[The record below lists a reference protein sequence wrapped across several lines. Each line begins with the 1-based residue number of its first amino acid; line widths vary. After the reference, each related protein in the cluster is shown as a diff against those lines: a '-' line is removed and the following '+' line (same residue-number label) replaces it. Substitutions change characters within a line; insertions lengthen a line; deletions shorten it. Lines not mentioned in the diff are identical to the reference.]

1 MIIKKYTTGRFAGIK
16 DVKIE
21 FKDGLNVILGSNE
34 SGKSTLVEGIH
45 SVLFKPSRIG
55 RKTAEDKEFHSK
67 FMPYPIGDS
76 IDGEIDLEHNGEIYT
91 LRKEW
96 GADASSKLTMPNKI
110 VIKSDISINDS
121 LKDVYIYGEGTYSS
135 VFFLKQYYLK
145 EAINR
150 IVENKE
156 ATGEISSLLRSTIM
170 ELDGVSLESL
180 GQKIQDEIDTLLKRW
195 DIERNYPE
203 NNKGINNPYKVGFGK
218 VVESYYAKER
228 IKLEMAKAEEAEKK
242 FNEICVQIKKTEE
255 KIEELKA
262 KKESME
268 ELENDVI
275 QRSILEPQIEQ
286 LNKDIS
292 ALSKINR
299 DWPRSEEKLKQ
310 LITELTR
317 LNEKYKKLEEEKEL
331 SKKAEEKNILEKNLA
346 NVDEINARIKELK
359 AQISGIKTV
368 TKEDI
373 KALETNYNGMNK
385 AEAMMKAGVIMAK
398 LNYFQDGKKLTV
410 TKDLEEPTEVNA
422 GDSFTAKG
430 FMKLQSENLIDIE
443 IKSGNIDFNEIRIQY
458 ENFKK
463 NYEQLL
469 KTLEVKNLEE
479 AKLNKEK
486 LDSLNRNLESCT
498 MQKNQYLGELT
509 YEELKDRIREL
520 GDLSLV
526 RSTAIVESEMT
537 SINAEKIELISEKKL
552 LESNIDK
559 WAEEYKDLDGLFNKI
574 IEIKLK
580 QNGIKTNLDKLAELP
595 PEYKSTD
602 EFRRILTEIRNKYGY
617 LINTLASLK
626 EEYYRLEKELPESTY
641 EELSESLKQ
650 AERLFEKRLEKGKR
664 LLKIKE
670 NFENIKLKMDEQSF
684 IPVITAFS
692 NYLNLLTNG
701 SYKATDIDDD
711 FNLKLKNEN
720 EVEMPLSLLSSGTYD
735 CVALALRLA
744 IAEYILGDNKGF
756 LILDDCLV
764 DLDPN
769 RKDTAVKLISRFA
782 NKHQVIF
789 TTCSP
794 DTATLLG
801 GYLIKI

>member
-1 MIIKKYTTGRFAGIK
+1 MIIKKYHSGRFAGIK
-16 DVKIE
+16 DVSVE

-45 SVLFKPSRIG
+45 SVLFKPSKIG
-55 RKTAEDKEFHSK
+55 RKSAEDKEFHSK

-91 LRKEW
+91 LSKEW

-110 VIKSDISINDS
+110 VIKSDVSINDT
-121 LKDVYIYGEGTYSS
+121 LKDVYIYGEGTYSN

-150 IVENKE
+150 IVQNKE
-156 ATGEISSLLRSTIM
+156 ATSEISSLLRSTIM

-195 DIERNYPE
+195 DVERNYPE
-203 NNKGINNPYKVGFGK
+203 NNKGINNPYKVGFGQ

-228 IKLEMAKAEEAEKK
+228 IKLEMDRAEEAEKK
-242 FNEICVQIKKTEE
+242 FNEICIHIKNTEE
-255 KIEELKA
+255 RIEELKT

-268 ELENDVI
+268 SLENDVI

-292 ALSKINR
+292 ALSKINQE
-299 DWPRSEEKLKQ
+299 WPRSDERVKQ
-310 LITELTR
+310 LTSEL
-317 LNEKYKKLEEEKEL
+317 EKLEEEKVL
-331 SKKAEEKNILEKNLA
+331 SKKVEEKNTLEKNLA
-346 NVDEINARIKELK
+346 KADEINKKLKELIT
-359 AQISGIKTV
+359 QISGIKAV

-373 KALETNYNGMNK
+373 KSLETCYNGMNR

-398 LNYFQDGKKLTV
+398 LNYFPEGKKLVV
-410 TKDLEEPTEVNA
+410 TKDLEEPQQVNA
-422 GDSFTAKG
+422 GDSFSANG
-430 FMKLQSENLIDIE
+430 FMKLQSENLIEIE
-443 IKSGNIDFNEIRIQY
+443 IKSGDIDFNEIRMKY
-458 ENFKK
+458 ENYKK

-469 KTLEVKNLEE
+469 KKLEVKNLEE

-486 LDSLNRNLESCT
+486 IDNLNRSLESCNL
-498 MQKNQYLGELT
+498 QKSQYLGELN
-509 YEELKDRIREL
+509 YEELKDKIKEF

-526 RSTAIVESEMT
+526 RSTIIIESDM
-537 SINAEKIELISEKKL
+537 NAVNKEKIELFSEKKL
-552 LESNIDK
+552 LESNINK
-559 WAEEYKDLDGLFNKI
+559 WVAEYKDLDGLFNKTI
-574 IEIKLK
+574 DIKLRQK
-580 QNGIKTNLDKLAELP
+580 EIKTNIDKLAELP
-595 PEYKSTD
+595 AEYSSAD
-602 EFRRILTEIRNKYGY
+602 EFRTILTQTRSSHGN
-617 LINTLASLK
+617 LINTLASQK
-626 EEYYRLEKELPESTY
+626 EEYYEREKELPESTY
-641 EELSESLKQ
+641 EELSESLLQ
-650 AERLFEKRLEKGKR
+650 AEIMFEKRLEKGKR
-664 LLKIKE
+664 LLKIQKD
-670 NFENIKLKMDEQSF
+670 FENIKLKMDEQSF
-684 IPVITAFS
+684 VPVITAFS
-692 NYLNLLTNG
+692 GYLNLLTDG

-711 FNLKLKNEN
+711 FNLKLENEN
-720 EVEMPLSLLSSGTYD
+720 NTIMPLNLLSSGTYD

-769 RKDTAVKLISRFA
+769 RKETAVKLISQFA
-782 NKHQVIF
+782 KKHQVIF

-794 DTATLLG
+794 DTAALLG